1 MQFLTNPVHPLPH
14 VLLHYL
20 ASGFGKPKVPALVSG
35 GGMPADTVL
44 FEAQSAFL
52 SFTCI
57 AAPMFRAKIE
67 RLATAQST
75 DVMLV
80 RCCLTGGDLLPVS
93 IDVVLAGG
101 GLVPFKLE
109 ELALYRHDDGGLWLV
124 PFGFGAAIQLEAHG
138 LELYLVP
145 PYDTLADRAHG
156 IYRVAADL
164 AERLYP
170 QEAI

>member
-1 MQFLTNPVHPLPH
+1 MHSLTNPVRSLPR
-14 VLLHYL
+14 VLLNYL
-20 ASGFGKPKVPALVSG
+20 AGGFGKPEVPALVSG

-44 FEAQSAFL
+44 FDAQSAIL
-52 SFTCI
+52 SFTCV

-67 RLATAQST
+67 RLATAQSI

-80 RCCLTGGDLLPVS
+80 QCCLTGGDLLPVS
-93 IDVVLAGG
+93 VDVVLAGG
-101 GLVPFKLE
+101 GLIPFKLE

-124 PFGFGAAIQLEAHG
+124 PFGFGAAIRLEAHG

-145 PYDTLADRAHG
+145 PYKSLADRAGG
-156 IYRVAADL
+156 IYRVASDL

-170 QEAI
+170 VEAL

>member
-1 MQFLTNPVHPLPH
+1 MQSLTNPVRSLPH

-20 ASGFGKPKVPALVSG
+20 ASGFGQPEVPVLVSG

-44 FEAQSAFL
+44 FDAQSAIL
-52 SFTCI
+52 SFTCV

-67 RLATAQST
+67 RLAAAPSI
-75 DVMLV
+75 DVILV
-80 RCCLTGGDLLPVS
+80 RCCQTAGDLLPVS
-93 IDVVLAGG
+93 IDIVLAGG
-101 GLVPFKLE
+101 GLAPFKLE

-124 PFGFGAAIQLEAHG
+124 PFGFGAAIRLEAHG

-145 PYDTLADRAHG
+145 PYATLAERADG
-156 IYRVAADL
+156 IYRAASDL

-170 QEAI
+170 QEAL

>member
-1 MQFLTNPVHPLPH
+1 MQFLTNPVRSLPH

-20 ASGFGKPKVPALVSG
+20 ASGFGKPEVPALVSG

-44 FEAQSAFL
+44 FEAQSAIL
-52 SFTCI
+52 SFTCV

-67 RLATAQST
+67 RFATAQSI

-145 PYDTLADRAHG
+145 PYDTLAHRADG

>member
-1 MQFLTNPVHPLPH
+1 MQSLTNPVHSLPH

-20 ASGFGKPKVPALVSG
+20 ATGFGKPEVPALVSG
-35 GGMPADTVL
+35 AGMPADTVL
-44 FEAQSAFL
+44 FDAQSAIL
-52 SFTCI
+52 SFTCV

-67 RLATAQST
+67 RLATAQSI

-93 IDVVLAGG
+93 VDVVLAGG

-124 PFGFGAAIQLEAHG
+124 PFGFGAAIRLEAHG
-138 LELYLVP
+138 LELNLMP
-145 PYDTLADRAHG
+145 PYETLAERADG
-156 IYRVAADL
+156 IYRAASDL

-170 QEAI
+170 LEAF